1 VVLRYSG
8 GPPPPEMRAAATRRR
23 LARVDG
29 MLMRYL
35 VKMGAEAGL
44 LVLASTIRFED
55 VHVLTREEIVRFGI
69 DRREL
74 AETRWALENVAAA
87 WCTRP

>member
-1 VVLRYSG
+1 MVLRHSG
-8 GPPPPEMRAAATRRR
+8 GPPPRGCALRPPGAG
-23 LARVDG
+23 LLRVDG

-35 VKMGAEAGL
+35 VKICAEAGL

-55 VHVLTREEIVRFGI
+55 VHVLTRQEIVRFGI